1 MITEDQAIGMLVG
14 TAIGDALGAPLEFIE
29 PENIPDVHEEMTGG
43 GVHDTAPGEWT
54 DDTAMAMAIADA
66 YITQG
71 GFDPAAIMLNFKV
84 WKDTGTY
91 GTRDYV
97 FDIGNTTSKAL
108 VEANVYTPYA
118 GSSSDKASGN
128 GSIMRVAPIMIVNH
142 SNTVRA
148 IGEAVAVSL
157 MTHGS
162 RDTVHYI
169 SAFVAECMEDFHFSS
184 NQSLLLKTR
193 MPPHGIR
200 GTIMWAYTQAWR
212 SISNGNF
219 EDAVVHAVNRG
230 NDADTVGA
238 VTGMLAGRMFGYSK
252 IPKRWLDKLHQ
263 HDHIVDTAKKLY
275 NLYEKSTKTP

>member
-14 TAIGDALGAPLEFIE
+14 TAIGDALGAPLEFVDPADI
-29 PENIPDVHEEMTGG
+29 PEVHEEMTGG

-54 DDTAMAMAIADA
+54 DDTAMAMALADA

-71 GFDPAAIMLNFKV
+71 GFDPTTIMTNFKV

-97 FDIGNTTSKAL
+97 FDIGNTTSVAL
-108 VEANVYTPYA
+108 SEANVYTPYA
-118 GSSSDKASGN
+118 GSSSPKASGN
-128 GSIMRVAPIMIVNH
+128 GSIMRIAPIMIANH
-142 SNTVRA
+142 RNITRA

-157 MTHGS
+157 MTHGN

-169 SAFVAECMEDFHFSS
+169 SAFVAECMEGFHFIE
-184 NQSLLLKTR
+184 NIPLLLKTR
-193 MPPHGIR
+193 DPKNGLR

-212 SISNGNF
+212 SLSLADTF
-219 EDAVVHAVNRG
+219 EDAVIHAVNRG
-230 NDADTVGA
+230 HDADTVGA

-275 NLYEKSTKTP
+275 NLYPA

>member
-14 TAIGDALGAPLEFIE
+14 TAIGDALGAPLEFVD
-29 PENIPDVHEEMTGG
+29 PADIPAVHEEMTGG

-54 DDTAMAMAIADA
+54 DDTAMAMALADA

-71 GFDPAAIMLNFKV
+71 GFDPATIMSNFKA

-97 FDIGNTTSKAL
+97 FDIGNTTSVAL
-108 VEANVYTPYA
+108 TEANVYTPYA
-118 GSSSDKASGN
+118 GSSSPKASGN
-128 GSIMRVAPIMIVNH
+128 GSIMRVAPIMIANH
-142 SNTVRA
+142 SNTARA

-169 SAFVAECMEDFHFSS
+169 SAFVAECMVGVHFFE
-184 NQSLLLKTR
+184 NVPLLLKTR
-193 MPPHGIR
+193 EPQHGTR

-212 SISNGNF
+212 SFAITDTF

-230 NDADTVGA
+230 HDADTVGA
-238 VTGMLAGRMFGYSK
+238 VTGMLAGRVYGYSK

-275 NLYEKSTKTP
+275 NLYPE

>member
-1 MITEDQAIGMLVG
+1 MITEEQAIGMLVG

-29 PENIPDVHEEMTGG
+29 PEDIRDVHEEMTGG

-84 WKDTGTY
+84 WKDTGLY
-91 GTRDYV
+91 GTRDYA
-97 FDIGNTTSKAL
+97 FDIGNTTSAAL

-118 GSSSDKASGN
+118 GSSSPKASGN

-142 SNTVRA
+142 RNSVRA

-169 SAFVAECMEDFHFSS
+169 SAFVAECMEGFHFSS

-212 SISNGNF
+212 SISLNGNF
-219 EDAVVHAVNRG
+219 EDAVIHAVNRG

-263 HDHIVDTAKKLY
+263 HDHIVDTAKQLY
-275 NLYEKSTKTP
+275 NLYPPTL